1 MSVKTVEKEVEYCL
15 NPVKV
20 QDSSEKGYYYKRCGA
35 RSELFC
41 SYCSKAYTRDKNLII
56 SSGCETST
64 YDETITQDKLDKFDF
79 YGLTMTAPSF
89 GSVYN
94 LLDVFTSDEEDL
106 IGTPKRF
113 STYRFDDHIQ
123 WNANSTELFHHS
135 IKYLRKASKIDF
147 DYVAVRE
154 WQARGVI
161 HYHIIFRVE
170 KNGSEKFINHVKKFK
185 SYKYHN
191 DGKVYKW
198 GQYSH
203 IDKLGKHTLPNTVSY
218 FSKALASDVRQHG
231 SEYKILPE
239 RIRKYYDRL
248 DESAYN
254 LLCKCG
260 KDFNNCNCGVVRNFG
275 FNGHL
280 LSNSKGWSFSGL
292 NMTVLKERRKEW
304 VEENKDKMEELTNN
318 SSEYME
324 KVYNENVLNYSRI
337 IGSVEVANERKNN
350 LLDNYKHIFD
360 MAMV

>member
-1 MSVKTVEKEVEYCL
+1 MSDTMVEREVEYCL
-15 NPVKV
+15 HPIKV
-20 QDSSEKGYYYKRCGA
+20 QDNSEKGYYYKRCGS

-56 SSGCETST
+56 SSGCEISA
-64 YDETITQDKLDKFDF
+64 YDETITQDKIDKYSF

-89 GSVYN
+89 GAVYN
-94 LLDVFTSDEEDL
+94 MIDTYTLEDEGI

-113 STYRFDDHIQ
+113 SAYRFEDHIQ

-135 IKYLRKASKIDF
+135 VKYLRKAFKEDF

-170 KNGSEKFINHVKKFK
+170 KVKSDGFLKHLKKFK
-185 SYKYHN
+185 TYKYN
-191 DGKVYKW
+191 KDGKVYKW
-198 GQYSH
+198 GQYSYF
-203 IDKLGKHTLPNTVSY
+203 DMLGKHTLPNTVSY

-231 SEYKILPE
+231 SEYKILPD

-248 DESAYN
+248 DEAAYN

-260 KDFNNCNCGVVRNFG
+260 NSFNDCNCGVVRNFG

-292 NMTVLKERRKEW
+292 NMTILKARRKEW
-304 VEENKDKMEELTNN
+304 VEENKDKMEEITSET
-318 SSEYME
+318 SSYME
-324 KVYNENVLNYSRI
+324 KIYNENIIAYSKI
-337 IGSVEVANERKNN
+337 IGDADIANERKNG
-350 LLDNYKHIFD
+350 LLENYKHIFEKE
-360 MAMV
+360 MV